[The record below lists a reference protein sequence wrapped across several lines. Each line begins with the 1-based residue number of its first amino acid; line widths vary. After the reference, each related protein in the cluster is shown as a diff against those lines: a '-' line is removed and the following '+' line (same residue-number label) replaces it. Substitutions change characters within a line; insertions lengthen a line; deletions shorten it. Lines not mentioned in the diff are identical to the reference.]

1 VGVRD
6 FAAADH
12 GRVLRRQK
20 PVGRVCYTVD
30 VTPKGRQAAEH
41 EPIARVL
48 PMLSVPHLDREFDY
62 LVSGEQSDDA
72 QPGVRVRV
80 RFHGRLVDAFVL
92 ERRSDTDHVGKLGWL
107 DRVVSAEPVLT
118 PEVRR
123 LVDAVAARYA
133 GTRADVLR
141 LAVPPRHAT
150 VEREVPPAAVDRET
164 TPVDPSGW
172 ATYGRGEQFLSALAD
187 GRAARAVWQAL
198 PGERWATRLAEAA
211 AVAVNA
217 GRGVLAIVPDQRDVD
232 ALYDAAVGLLD
243 GSVVVALSAGLGPT
257 QRYRRWLAALRG
269 SARLV
274 IGTRSAAFAPVADL
288 GLVMVWDDGDDT
300 LAEPRAPYPHAREV
314 AMLRAHQLR
323 CAALIGGYARTA
335 EAQALVR
342 SRWAHDL
349 VAPRP
354 VVRAHAPR
362 VLALDDSAFTQERD
376 PASHTARLPSMA
388 LRAARSAL
396 DTGHPVLVQ
405 VPRRGYV
412 PSLACARCRT
422 VARCR
427 HCTGPLSL
435 ADRDT
440 ATAVCRWCGRDEPS
454 LRCARCGSDAVRAVV
469 VGARRT
475 AEELGRAF
483 PGTTVVTSGGDI
495 VVQAVPAEPALV
507 VATPGA
513 EPAASGG
520 YGAGLLMDGWALLG
534 RQDLRAAE
542 DTLRRWMAVAAL
554 VRDRADGG
562 TVAVVAESAIPTV
575 QALIRW
581 DPVAH
586 AESELDSRADVGLP
600 PAVHIAAV
608 DGPAAAVAALLE
620 QARLPDTAE
629 LLGPV
634 ELPAGARRPAGIP
647 ADTAVSR
654 MLVRVPRDNGL
665 ALAAALRRANGV
677 LSARHDHQPV
687 RIQIDPLHIG

>member
-1 VGVRD
+1 VTTT
-6 FAAADH
+6 
-12 GRVLRRQK
+12 RQ
-20 PVGRVCYTVD
+20 
-30 VTPKGRQAAEH
+30 QAEH

-62 LVSGEQSDDA
+62 LVSAEQSDDA

-118 PEVRR
+118 SDVRR
-123 LVDAVAARYA
+123 LMDAVAARYA

-141 LAVPPRHAT
+141 LAIPPRHAN
-150 VEREVPPAAVDRET
+150 VEKQAAPELAPLAVK
-164 TPVDPSGW
+164 PVDPAAWS
-172 ATYGRGEQFLSALAD
+172 AYGRGDQFLGALRD
-187 GRAARAVWQAL
+187 RRAARAVWQAL
-198 PGERWATRLAEAA
+198 PGDQWADRLAEAA
-211 AVAVNA
+211 AVTVNA

-232 ALYDAAVGLLD
+232 VLYAAAVRHAD
-243 GSVVVALSAGLGPT
+243 ESRVVALSAGLGPA
-257 QRYRRWLAALRG
+257 QRYRRWLSVLRG

-274 IGTRSAAFAPVADL
+274 IGTRSAVFAPVADL

-323 CAALIGGYARTA
+323 CAALIGGYARTS

-354 VVRAHAPR
+354 VVRARAPR
-362 VLALDDSAFTQERD
+362 VVALEDSGYAQERD
-376 PASHTARLPSMA
+376 PAARTARLPSVA
-388 LRAARSAL
+388 LQAARTAL
-396 DTGHPVLVQ
+396 QDGLPVLVQ

-412 PSLACARCRT
+412 PALACGRCRT
-422 VARCR
+422 IARCR

-435 ADRDT
+435 PDRD
-440 ATAVCRWCGRDEPS
+440 AAGAVCRWCGRDEPA
-454 LRCARCGSDAVRAVV
+454 LRCARCGSDVVRAVV

-475 AEELGRAF
+475 AEELGRAL
-483 PGTTVVTSGGDI
+483 PGTTVITSGGDAM
-495 VVQAVPAEPALV
+495 VSSVPGGPAVV

-513 EPAASGG
+513 EPIAAGG
-520 YGAGLLMDGWALLG
+520 YGAALLLDGWALLG

-542 DTLRRWMAVAAL
+542 DALRRWMAATAL
-554 VRDRADGG
+554 VRSRGEGG
-562 TVAVVAESAIPTV
+562 VVAVVAESAIPTV

-581 DPVAH
+581 DPVGH
-586 AESELDSRADVGLP
+586 AETELDSRAEVGLP

-608 DGPAAAVAALLE
+608 DGAPAAVDALLDTTE
-620 QARLPDTAE
+620 LPDSAQ

-634 ELPAGARRPAGIP
+634 DLPSGARRPPGTP
-647 ADTAVSR
+647 ADSPVSR
-654 MLVRVPRDNGL
+654 MLVRVPRDGAL
-665 ALAAALRRANGV
+665 ALAAALRRATGV
-677 LSARHDHQPV
+677 LSARHDQQPTRV
-687 RIQIDPLHIG
+687 QIDPLHIG